1 MESARLERA
10 IYTGAVK
17 KPPSVWELAGIEK
30 PPVDPGYYKAD
41 KADIEKMKAN
51 RKKALNGSRN

>member
-17 KPPSVWELAGIEK
+17 KPPSIWELAGIDK
-30 PPVDPGYYKAD
+30 PPVDTGRYKAD
-41 KADIEKMKAN
+41 KSVIDKMKNN
-51 RKKALNGSRN
+51 RQKALNGSRK